1 MPWRQ
6 QNENTHKMN
15 KITKGL
21 MVEKLGNL
29 IACYSKKKKKS
40 ATLLARLSCRPPL
53 IGESILAITA
63 RSLNNLPVNLNKVYL
78 VLIK

>member
-29 IACYSKKKKKS
+29 IACYSKKKEKV
-40 ATLLARLSCRPPL
+40 RN
-53 IGESILAITA
+53 SISPFKLPTA
-63 RSLNNLPVNLNKVYL
+63 SNW
-78 VLIK
+78 

>member
-1 MPWRQ
+1 
-6 QNENTHKMN
+6 
-15 KITKGL
+15 

-29 IACYSKKKKKS
+29 IACYSIKGKKP
-40 ATLLARLSCRPPL
+40 ATLLACLSCRPPL
-53 IGESILAITA
+53 IGEKHIGNNETA

>member
-1 MPWRQ
+1 
-6 QNENTHKMN
+6 MN

-21 MVEKLGNL
+21 MVEKLGDL
-29 IACYSKKKKKS
+29 IACYSKKEKKP

-53 IGESILAITA
+53 IGEKHIGNNETA